1 MSVDGTNSELRSACK
16 IFLENYS
23 NWSLAVINLHLDEK
37 DENIRISQVKM
48 LLKWL
53 DEENK
58 FLSLPHILCG
68 DLNALSHWTEEYEM
82 RRSTLGFQVFSQSQK
97 NT

>member
-1 MSVDGTNSELRSACK
+1 M
-16 IFLENYS
+16 
-23 NWSLAVINLHLDEK
+23 INLHLDEK

-53 DEENK
+53 DEENQY
-58 FLSLPHILCG
+58 LSLPHILCG

-82 RRSTLGFQVFSQSQK
+82 RRSSLGFQVLFSEYK
-97 NT
+97 Y